1 VQIAADGTQKLPQ
14 RLLGTVRDRLA
25 AGAEPR
31 RACLGVAAWVHYV
44 ATGTSEDGRPLPL
57 DDPMAH
63 RLRSLTARATSPAAT
78 VDALLTVREVFGED
92 LPHDAVFCALV
103 TEALTALA
111 RDGVR
116 GAVRSLDLA

>member
-1 VQIAADGTQKLPQ
+1 MAD
-14 RLLGTVRDRLA
+14 
-25 AGAEPR
+25 
-31 RACLGVAAWVHYV
+31 
-44 ATGTSEDGRPLPL
+44 
-57 DDPMAH
+57 

-92 LPHDAVFCALV
+92 LPHDPVFRALV

-116 GAVRSLDLA
+116 GAVRSLDLT